1 MSKTIANVDAPVT
14 ISRRRFLKTGSG
26 VLMGTLAAGSGT
38 LAALA
43 PTRTWALSMSAMTE
57 NEGRKLL
64 KVVRGI
70 FPHDT
75 LDDAV
80 YALVVKDLD
89 AAATNDANVAS
100 MLRDGLK
107 ELDKLASGDWAGLDY
122 LARENIVIKMAGSDF
137 FEKIRGTSVVS
148 LYNNEMAWAHFGYE
162 GASYEM
168 GGGISTADSR
178 ISTGYPPRI
187 PLPARRKPEA

>member
-1 MSKTIANVDAPVT
+1 MKQTAIKVDAPIA
-14 ISRRRFLKTGSG
+14 ISRRHFLKTGSG
-26 VLMGTLAAGSGT
+26 VLVGTLAAGSGV

-43 PTRTWALSMSAMTE
+43 PSRSWALTLSVLNETE
-57 NEGRKLL
+57 GNKLL
-64 KVVRGI
+64 KVTRGI

-89 AAATNDANVAS
+89 AAAVKDASVATL
-100 MLRDGLK
+100 LRDGFK
-107 ELDKLASGDWAGLDY
+107 QLDKLASGDWASLDY
-122 LARENIVIKMAGSDF
+122 LARENLVIKMAGTDF

-168 GGGISTADSR
+168 GGYFDRGFQDLDW
-178 ISTGYPPRI
+178 
-187 PLPARRKPEA
+187 LPEPDAAASPAKA

>member
-1 MSKTIANVDAPVT
+1 MKQTAVTVDAPRGIT
-14 ISRRRFLKTGSG
+14 RRRFLKTGSG
-26 VLMGTLAAGSGT
+26 VLVGTLAAGSGV

-43 PTRTWALSMSAMTE
+43 PSRSWALTLNTLSES
-57 NEGRKLL
+57 EGSKIL
-64 KVVRGI
+64 KVTRAI

-89 AAATNDANVAS
+89 AAAAADGAVATL
-100 MLRDGLK
+100 LRDGLRQLD
-107 ELDKLASGDWAGLDY
+107 ELARGDWASLDY
-122 LARENIVIKMAGSDF
+122 LARENLVIKLAGSDF

-162 GASYEM
+162 GPSYGLGGYFDRGFQDLDWLPDPSSDAS
-168 GGGISTADSR
+168 
-178 ISTGYPPRI
+178 PPK
-187 PLPARRKPEA
+187 A